1 MNNQEKEILKE
12 TKAFAELNNI
22 PYNYKIETMILNAM
36 REAVVKQ
43 TEYDMKLLQDLA
55 DLKSDTATE
64 NNSKEYK
71 KTMAE
76 VYVLLNWYESIK

>member
-1 MNNQEKEILKE
+1 MNKQEKEILKE

-22 PYNYKIETMILNAM
+22 TYNYKIETMILNAM

-55 DLKSDTATE
+55 ALKSDTATE

-71 KTMAE
+71 KTMSE
-76 VYVLLNWYESIK
+76 VCELLNWYESIK